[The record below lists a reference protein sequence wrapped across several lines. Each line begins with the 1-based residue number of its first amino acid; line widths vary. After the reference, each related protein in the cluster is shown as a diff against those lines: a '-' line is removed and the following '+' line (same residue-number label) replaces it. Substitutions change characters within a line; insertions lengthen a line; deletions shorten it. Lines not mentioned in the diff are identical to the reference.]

1 MALNYFHILC
11 IKDRSPQSKLRMR
24 TTSPSLAKS
33 LSAGF
38 CVLLI
43 GGLSTCPALD
53 RVALVVGNDAYP
65 TAPLAN
71 AVRDASAI
79 RSLLE
84 SDLGFTSDGIFFSTN
99 ADRLTF
105 FELFESF
112 KKASAE
118 AGIVLVYYAGHGM
131 ESLDGKENFLLPIDV
146 DVAGAVKSEAVL
158 RATGVNLMSL
168 TADLA
173 DSTAGAKVI
182 LMDCCRERP
191 AGRGAARAGGG
202 LVTYADDRIPADTL
216 MILAAAP
223 ERLASDGN
231 EHGPFTE
238 ALIEV
243 LPREGINLMD
253 AFFAVSD
260 RVQEATSQ
268 QQVPWLKFD
277 GSGRIFREQSFLTNR
292 PVAPEV
298 ESGTSPGTNA
308 PPGSMAETAAN
319 MIAYKKALEAKA
331 SEAKVKEL
339 AMTSPAK
346 TQGFPTTMRGPLLSE
361 ATKERPYVNPMGME
375 FVPVPGHTGVYLC
388 RKETRVGDFRA
399 FVMETGYQ
407 QRGGANLLGIDP
419 GGKARWHLEEKGG
432 WDNTAFSQTD
442 SHPVV
447 CVSWA
452 EAQTFC
458 KWLSEKNPGHSYRL
472 PTDAEWSA
480 ANGSGNR
487 YPWGNEWPAPKAAGN
502 YPGEEVSAVFP
513 GYDWRLA
520 YQYADDA
527 AATAP
532 VGQHLANQH
541 GFFDLGGN
549 VWEWCEEVYNSALN
563 DGDTLAKLPG
573 LANPTSGD
581 GTILR
586 TLRGGSWDFGI
597 ENMMRSSFR
606 FFGPENG
613 RSANFGFRVIVT
625 EQ

>member
-1 MALNYFHILC
+1 MKNHV
-11 IKDRSPQSKLRMR
+11 S
-24 TTSPSLAKS
+24 
-33 LSAGF
+33 GF
-38 CVLLI
+38 LPVLLLI
-43 GGLSTCPALD
+43 GACCTVSSIDGVALD

-65 TAPLAN
+65 KAPLAN

-79 RSLLE
+79 KSLLE

-99 ADRLTF
+99 TTRLTF

-158 RATGVNLMSL
+158 RATGINLMGL

-173 DSTAGAKVI
+173 DATPGAKVI

-191 AGRGAARAGGG
+191 AGRGSARAGGG

-223 ERLASDGN
+223 ERVASDGT

-243 LPREGINLMD
+243 LPREGMNLMD

-277 GSGRIFREQSFLTNR
+277 GSGRIFREQSFLANR
-292 PVAPEV
+292 PGATVAKAGTPTGTS
-298 ESGTSPGTNA
+298 SGTDAPLGAGSPE
-308 PPGSMAETAAN
+308 SMVAN
-319 MIAYKKALEAKA
+319 MIAYKKAQEAKA
-331 SEAKVKEL
+331 AEARAKEL
-339 AMTSPAK
+339 AMKSPAA
-346 TQGFPTTMRGPLLSE
+346 TPAFPATMRGPQLSE
-361 ATKERPYVNPMGME
+361 ATKERPYVNPLGME
-375 FVPVPGHTGVYLC
+375 FIPVPGYQGVYLC
-388 RKETRVGDFRA
+388 RTETRLGDFRA
-399 FVMETGYQ
+399 FVQETGYQ
-407 QRGGANLLGIDP
+407 QMGGANLLGIDP
-419 GGKARWHLEEKGG
+419 AGKARWYLEEKGG

-447 CVSWA
+447 CVSWT
-452 EAQTFC
+452 EAQAFC
-458 KWLSEKNPGHSYRL
+458 KWLSEKDPGHSYRL
-472 PTDAEWSA
+472 PADAEWSA
-480 ANGSGNR
+480 AAGSESR
-487 YPWGNEWPAPKAAGN
+487 YPWGNEWPAPKTAGN
-502 YPGEEVSAVFP
+502 YPGEEVRAAFP
-513 GYDWRLA
+513 GYEWRLA
-520 YQYADDA
+520 YPYADDA

-532 VGQHLANQH
+532 VGQHLANRH

-549 VWEWCEEVYNSALN
+549 VWEWCDEVYHSALN
-563 DGDTLAKLPG
+563 DADTLAKLPG
-573 LANPTSGD
+573 LANPSSGD
-581 GTILR
+581 GSPLR

-606 FFGPENG
+606 FLGPENS
-613 RSANFGFRVIVT
+613 RSANFGFRVVVT
-625 EQ
+625 AR